1 MEPRPHFKKRIFILT
16 KVQPKKIMK
25 KLFFSY
31 ILSVLFIVCYAQDV
45 QNKDSLN
52 GGFSIKKS
60 IYLEQMN
67 KLNQIPSASNSE
79 DYYFR
84 RKNTL
89 IVPKE
94 KIREWTNGAQLKIRQ
109 EKIQQEKY
117 FYKNPF

>member
-1 MEPRPHFKKRIFILT
+1 
-16 KVQPKKIMK
+16 MK

-31 ILSVLFIVCYAQDV
+31 FLSVLFIVSYAQDV

-60 IYLEQMN
+60 IYLEQMD
-67 KLNQIPSASNSE
+67 KLNQTPAGSNSA

-94 KIREWTNGAQLKIRQ
+94 KIREWTNGAQIKIRQ

>member
-1 MEPRPHFKKRIFILT
+1 
-16 KVQPKKIMK
+16 MK

-31 ILSVLFIVCYAQDV
+31 LLSVLFIVSYAQEG
-45 QNKDSLN
+45 QKKDSLN

-60 IYLEQMN
+60 IYLEQLD
-67 KLNQIPSASNSE
+67 KLNQIPSASNSD

-84 RKNTL
+84 RKNIL

-94 KIREWTNGAQLKIRQ
+94 KIREWTNGAQIKIRQ
-109 EKIQQEKY
+109 EKLQQEKY